1 MDSHPL
7 YALCFGFGV
16 SFQASVLE
24 NVGRDHKWG
33 AGREWTASRRS
44 HDVRSPF
51 LPESETVSKV
61 QSLEAS
67 CFSSKGGSETLKP
80 RLVDQKHIVIMV
92 WIVVA
97 RRSQSGCDR

>member
-7 YALCFGFGV
+7 YALYFGFGV
-16 SFQASVLE
+16 SFQASLLE

-67 CFSSKGGSETLKP
+67 YFSSNGGSETLKP
-80 RLVDQKHIVIMV
+80 RLVDQKHIVVMV
-92 WIVVA
+92 GIVVA
-97 RRSQSGCDR
+97 RRSRNGCAR